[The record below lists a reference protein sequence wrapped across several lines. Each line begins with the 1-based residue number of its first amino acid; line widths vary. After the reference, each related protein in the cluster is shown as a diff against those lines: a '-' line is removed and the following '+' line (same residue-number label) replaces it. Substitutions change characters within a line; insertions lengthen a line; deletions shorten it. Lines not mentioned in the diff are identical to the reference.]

1 MDKKS
6 EHKWKLK
13 QLKLKTAVFFRK
25 NGLYVMTIGCL
36 AAVGTAAA
44 LIFSGKK
51 EEPPDRPVHNSE
63 DQTLDDVMTPRPIAT
78 MAPAPFSTPTPTRR
92 PSPQITPYIPYIPDI
107 PEMPDFTIEPEPTAI
122 PGTGIAMEP
131 PVDGDIIRVF
141 AVNSLIYSET
151 LQQWMTHS
159 GVDIAA
165 PKDTEVRVILDGTV
179 ENVYTDD
186 MMGVTVIIAHA
197 NGMKSVYSNLKAEPP
212 VKIGSEVKCRELI
225 GYIGDT
231 AICECAE
238 ESHLHFEIHIN
249 GQPVDPESLIIF
261 RKGNE

>member
-25 NGLYVMTIGCL
+25 NGIYVMAIGCL
-36 AAVGTAAA
+36 AVVGTAAA
-44 LIFSGKK
+44 LIFTGKK
-51 EEPPDRPVHNSE
+51 GKTPDVPVEHSG
-63 DQTLDDVMTPRPIAT
+63 DQTLDDVMTPRPVAT
-78 MAPAPFSTPTPTRR
+78 MAPTPVPTPSRR
-92 PSPQITPYIPYIPDI
+92 PFPQNTPYIPYIPDI
-107 PEMPDFTIEPEPTAI
+107 PELPDFTVEPEPTAI
-122 PGTGIAMEP
+122 PGTGISIEP

-159 GVDIAA
+159 GVDIAS

-186 MMGVTVIIAHA
+186 MMGVTVVIEHA
-197 NGMKSVYSNLKAEPP
+197 NGMKSVYANLKTEPP
-212 VKIGSEVKCRELI
+212 VNIGDKVKCRDVI

-249 GQPVDPESLIIF
+249 GQPTDPESLIIF

>member
-25 NGLYVMTIGCL
+25 NGLYVMIIGCL
-36 AAVGTAAA
+36 AIVGMASA
-44 LIFSGKK
+44 LIFAGKK
-51 EEPPDRPVHNSE
+51 EEPPDLPAHHSG
-63 DQTLDDVMTPRPIAT
+63 DQTLNDVITPQPNDTQAPSPKPTYRPA
-78 MAPAPFSTPTPTRR
+78 
-92 PSPQITPYIPYIPDI
+92 PQITPYIPYIPDI
-107 PEMPDFTIEPEPTAI
+107 PEMPDFPVEPEPTAL
-122 PGTGIAMEP
+122 PGTGMSIQP
-131 PVDGDIIRVF
+131 PADGDIIRIF

-165 PKDTEVRVILDGTV
+165 PADTEVRAILDGKI

-186 MMGVTVIIAHA
+186 MLGVTVVIEHA
-197 NGMKSVYSNLKAEPP
+197 NGMKSVYANLKAEPP
-212 VKIGSEVKCRELI
+212 VNIGDTVKCRELI

-238 ESHLHFEIHIN
+238 KSHLHFEIHIN
-249 GQPVDPESLIIF
+249 GQPVDPESLIVF
-261 RKGNE
+261 RKGNG